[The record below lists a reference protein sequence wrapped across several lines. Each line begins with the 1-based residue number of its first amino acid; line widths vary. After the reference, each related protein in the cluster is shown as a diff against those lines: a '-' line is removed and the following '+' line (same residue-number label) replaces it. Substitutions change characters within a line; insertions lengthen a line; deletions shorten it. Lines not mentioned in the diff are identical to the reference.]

1 MLLDSSFP
9 PDIRVESEALS
20 LVREGHSVSLLCYD
34 FSGLPSRMDYKGIKI
49 IRLPIKESRAK
60 KMIALMHLV
69 PFYKMF
75 WKDALRKTL
84 KNDKFD
90 VIHIHDLPL
99 SFLFDEILMD
109 REIKKVIDLHEN
121 FPYLMEH
128 QAYMKKFPWKYILSS
143 KPWFDAERKWLR
155 NADRII
161 CVDENMKRRIALM
174 LNNID
179 DIIVVPNTISIDSF
193 VEAQEHR
200 SEVAARMTGTYNL
213 VYIGGI
219 DSTRG
224 LETLVE
230 ATDQLREKINNLKV
244 WIVGSGSG
252 YHNIR
257 KLIDRLGLQD
267 LIVMEGNRPQSEI
280 GTYLSQAHICMIPH
294 LKTPHTDNTSA
305 NKLFQYMYYGKPIVS
320 SNCLAIE
327 RVIQDAKCG
336 EIFESGNAS
345 DMVEKVIKI
354 FNNPALAAS
363 YGENAKIAVEKKY
376 NWAVTVK
383 PMLEMYQIM

>member
-20 LVREGHSVSLLCYD
+20 LLRAGHSVSVLCYN
-34 FSGLPSRMDYKGIKI
+34 FEGQPSQIEYKGIKVTG
-49 IRLPIKESRAK
+49 LPIKESWAK
-60 KMIALMHLV
+60 KIIALMHIV
-69 PFYKMF
+69 PFYKWF

-84 KNDKFD
+84 KKEKYDA
-90 VIHIHDLPL
+90 IHIHDLPL
-99 SFLFDEILMD
+99 SFLFGDIPID
-109 REIKKVIDLHEN
+109 REIKKLIDLHEN
-121 FPYLMEH
+121 FPYLMEQ
-128 QAYMKKFPWKYILSS
+128 QAFMKKFPWKYILSS
-143 KPWFDAERKWLR
+143 KSWFDAERKWLK

-161 CVDENMKRRIALM
+161 CVDENMKKRIASM
-174 LNNID
+174 VNNID

-193 VEAQEHR
+193 VKAQQSR
-200 SEVAARMTGTYNL
+200 PEVAARMAGTYNL

-230 ATDQLREKINNLKV
+230 ATDQLQGKINNLKV

-257 KLIDRLGLQD
+257 ALIDRRGLQD

-280 GTYLSQAHICMIPH
+280 GTYLSQAHICIIPH

-336 EIFESGNAS
+336 EIFESGNTS
-345 DMVEKVIKI
+345 DLVQKIIKI
-354 FNNPALAAS
+354 FDNPALAAS
-363 YGENAKIAVEKKY
+363 YGENAKMAVEKKY

-383 PMLEMYQIM
+383 PMLEMYQML